1 MYYLE
6 IDVVSSKVTL
16 KTTKKTYLSIDL
28 FIFNVCPNQME
39 VFSQL
44 RINDFGQSQRC
55 RCPVPPIRFCTR
67 SSTHI
72 LSHREASASAQKAWS
87 SAGRRGPRFGVGAGV
102 CLGWAAGA
110 GEGWVHAWGEGIGG
124 VAIDVYGYGYGYG
137 GWRGRLAYGWA
148 WA

>member
-1 MYYLE
+1 M
-6 IDVVSSKVTL
+6 
-16 KTTKKTYLSIDL
+16 
-28 FIFNVCPNQME
+28 
-39 VFSQL
+39 
-44 RINDFGQSQRC
+44 C

-102 CLGWAAGA
+102 CLGWSAARDVACVWAPWGVLGEGKARGWAAGV

-124 VAIDVYGYGYGYG
+124 VAIDVYGYGYG